1 MNRGQIKQIGLSYDQ
16 LSPKLQEAVE
26 QFESTTEQISE
37 IQSEFDELDEEEKEE
52 AREELATL
60 KVTATN
66 LSRAIKSNI
75 SSLLKRK
82 GENNPTQPIE
92 QKPNNEPEEKKGN
105 GLFWIL
111 GVVGLGLLGFKALK
125 K

>member
-1 MNRGQIKQIGLSYDQ
+1 MNREQIKQMGLSYDQ

-52 AREELATL
+52 AKEELNTL

-75 SSLLKRK
+75 TTLLKRK
-82 GENNPTQPIE
+82 GENNTTPPIE
-92 QKPNNEPEEKKGN
+92 QKPNDEPEEKKGN

>member
-1 MNRGQIKQIGLSYDQ
+1 MNRGQIKQMGLSYDQ

-82 GENNPTQPIE
+82 GENNPTQPIG
-92 QKPNNEPEEKKGN
+92 QSSNNEPEEKKGN

>member
-105 GLFWIL
+105 G
-111 GVVGLGLLGFKALK
+111 GNGK
-125 K
+125 